1 MKKALLFITI
11 VGLIAGN
18 AAAQTRAFKIGIK
31 ASPNVSWMKSENG
44 DIALEKAPLKF
55 GYGLIFDKMFAENY
69 AIGSGINVYKVGG
82 TSTFTYGNK
91 VADTTYITQLT
102 RNHKLSYVEVPL
114 TLKLRTAPIGDITIW
129 GQFGLGVGYLF
140 KGFGDDAS
148 KVISDNSD
156 QGKYSALTS
165 SNPVVNDEGNEIQ
178 KLMNPLR
185 GSMIIAAGVEYPI
198 SGSTFA
204 MAGITYN
211 GGLMSIYKSKDE
223 VAKITSGV
231 PTIAA
236 DKMSFE
242 TSARKIA
249 ANLIELNIGIIF

>member
-11 VGLIAGN
+11 VALIAGDV
-18 AAAQTRAFKIGIK
+18 AAQTRSFKIGIK
-31 ASPNVSWMKSENG
+31 ASPNISWMKTENG
-44 DIALEKAPLKF
+44 DITVEKAPLKF
-55 GYGLIFDKMFAENY
+55 GYGLVFDKMFSDNY
-69 AIGSGINVYKVGG
+69 AIGTGINVYKLGG
-82 TSTFTYGNK
+82 TTSYTYGNK

-102 RNHKLSYVEVPL
+102 RNHKLSYVEIPL
-114 TLKLRTAPIGDITIW
+114 TLKLRTSPIGNFTIW

-140 KGFGDDAS
+140 KGFGDDES

-156 QGKYSALTS
+156 QGRYSALS
-165 SNPVVNDEGNEIQ
+165 SGNPLLPDSGNEIQ
-178 KLMNPLR
+178 KEMNPIR

-211 GGLMSIYKSKDE
+211 GGLLSVYKSKDE
-223 VAKITSGV
+223 VAKLTNGV
-231 PTIAA
+231 PTLAS

-242 TSARKIA
+242 TTARKIS
-249 ANLIELNIGIIF
+249 ANLIELNVGIIF

>member
-1 MKKALLFITI
+1 MKKALLIITI
-11 VGLIAGN
+11 VAVVSGSVH
-18 AAAQTRAFKIGIK
+18 AQTRAFKIGIK
-31 ASPNVSWMKSENG
+31 ASPNVSWMKTENG
-44 DIALEKAPLKF
+44 DISIEKAPLKF

-69 AIGSGINVYKVGG
+69 AIGTGINVYKLGG
-82 TSTFTYGNK
+82 MASYTYGNK

-140 KGFGDDAS
+140 KGFGDDET
-148 KVISDNSD
+148 KILSDNSND
-156 QGKYSALTS
+156 GMYSNLS
-165 SNPVVNDEGNEIQ
+165 SANPTVKDDGNEIQ
-178 KLMNPLR
+178 KVMNPFR

-211 GGLMSIYKSKDE
+211 GGLMSIYKPKDE
-223 VAKITSGV
+223 VAKLTNGV